1 MATIEVTRTHGMES
15 SEIRAAVQVVAQ
27 QLQRDLSARYAWNGD
42 RLNFECPGASG
53 HIEVTG
59 SDVRVAVDLGWL
71 LKPMRGRIEQSIN
84 QYLDE
89 SLA

>member
-1 MATIEVTRTHGMES
+1 MATIEVTRAHGMDS
-15 SEIRAAVQVVAQ
+15 NQIRAAVQAVAQ
-27 QLQRDLSARYAWNGD
+27 RLQSDLSAQYAWSGD

-53 HIEVTG
+53 HIDVTG

-71 LKPMRGRIEQSIN
+71 LKPMRGRIEQSIH